1 MKNKKTTKVLISLM
15 LILAMLVSVACG
27 GNGAEDETP
36 ETDTVVEE
44 AEAEETDA
52 DESESAAGLEGNAL
66 DDGVLDLGTNAAFP
80 PYEFYDGDQMV
91 GIDIDIAKAIAD
103 YLGYEVKIHD
113 MEFSNII
120 ASIESGK
127 LDGGIAGMTVTADRL
142 ESVNFSNSY
151 ATGIQSIIVTKDSEI
166 GSIDDLE
173 GKKIGTQ
180 FGTTGDMYAQDDFGI
195 DNVQAFDKAAD
206 AVVALLAGNI
216 DCVIIDKAPAQN
228 FIEADD
234 NLKLLDTNYT
244 EEDYAIALTKDNDTL
259 LEEVNYALEVL
270 TDDGTIPAIIEKY
283 IPAK

>member
-195 DNVQAFDKAAD
+195 DNVQAFDKGAD
-206 AVVALLAGNI
+206 AVVALLAGNV
-216 DCVIIDKAPAQN
+216 DCVIIDSAPAQS
-228 FIEADD
+228 FVEADD
-234 NLKLLDTNYT
+234 NLQLLDTNYT